1 MSSKKCSRHG
11 GEGPRS
17 DNCTTCNQLR
27 QTWENEPFCSL
38 TSGHP
43 TPTNAQRSTQRAANP
58 NS

>member
-27 QTWENEPFCSL
+27 QTWETDQFYSL
-38 TSGHP
+38 TSGRP
-43 TPTNAQRSTQRAANP
+43 AQTNAQENIQRAENP